1 MDNQDEYIITKQ
13 EVQCI
18 LDTIQDQ
25 PLKFGIVVYKI
36 IEDIIK
42 RPSNNEEGDIDND
55 QNK

>member
-1 MDNQDEYIITKQ
+1 MDNTEEYIITKQ
-13 EVQCI
+13 EVQSI

-36 IEDIIK
+36 IEDVIK
-42 RPSNNEEGDIDND
+42 RPCNNEEGNADND

>member
-1 MDNQDEYIITKQ
+1 MDNTEEYIITKQ
-13 EVQCI
+13 EVQSI

-36 IEDIIK
+36 IEDVIK
-42 RPSNNEEGDIDND
+42 RPCNNEEGNVDND